1 MGGPG
6 EALVEC
12 AEVTAPVA
20 VDHQLAIQHRARG
33 DLCEHGRGEIG
44 EVRGQGFVLPGLQR
58 DRAVEAVEGQ
68 AAPAVE
74 FRLVGI
80 AVAVLRVGQL
90 RRGSC
95 SHRRQGRPQ
104 IYR

>member
-33 DLCEHGRGEIG
+33 DLCEHGCGEIG
-44 EVRGQGFVLPGLQR
+44 EVRGEGFVLPGLQR
-58 DRAVEAVEGQ
+58 DRAVEAVEGLWG
-68 AAPAVE
+68 ARSRAW
-74 FRLVGI
+74 
-80 AVAVLRVGQL
+80 VADQR
-90 RRGSC
+90 
-95 SHRRQGRPQ
+95 
-104 IYR
+104 